1 MKNGTT
7 VAFDAIAES
16 ITEIIVG
23 ISTNISIV
31 GNVLTGF
38 VIKALRV
45 FILVTLQVEFQ
56 KFSLM

>member
-16 ITEIIVG
+16 VTEIIVG

-31 GNVLTGF
+31 GNVLIIF

-45 FILVTLQVEFQ
+45 FILITLQV
-56 KFSLM
+56 